1 MKFKSLL
8 ISICF
13 MFISMFAYAE
23 NHYEVQDIE
32 TIIDSYQPRWVGIG
46 ESTAEF
52 NNYTDD
58 VSVTDQGTIIEFT
71 PSYVLDEQEN
81 GISAT
86 YRVSILATE
95 FKRNIRDSRNI
106 MHRFSART
114 LAPMV
119 GLGIA
124 KEFSIAND
132 TEKLIIGTDLSFGLS
147 YDEFEE
153 NGERTNYGL
162 FDHRLHFIG
171 GMNFISLVSLNEDT
185 FVGLQHNMYYHTA
198 RIQYDGQPDSHYNL
212 KNSSVFVVGMKM

>member
-1 MKFKSLL
+1 MKKIFLSACLAL
-8 ISICF
+8 FSTVGFAGGHEMSIVD
-13 MFISMFAYAE
+13 E
-23 NHYEVQDIE
+23 L
-32 TIIDSYQPRWVGIG
+32 QPRWVGLG
-46 ESTAEF
+46 EASAEF

-58 VSVTDQGTIIEFT
+58 VSVTDQSNVIEFT
-71 PSYVLDEQEN
+71 PSYILDEQEN

-95 FKRNIRDSRNI
+95 FKRNIRDNRNI

-124 KEFSIAND
+124 KEFPISDD

-153 NGERTNYGL
+153 NGDRVNYGL
-162 FDHRLHFIG
+162 LNHRIHFIG
-171 GMNFISLVSLNEDT
+171 GMNFISLVTLTDDT
-185 FVGLQHNMYYHTA
+185 FVGLQHNIYYHTVK
-198 RIQYDGQPDSHYNL
+198 IQYDDRPDSHYKL
-212 KNSSVFVVGMKM
+212 KDSSVFVIGMKR